1 MPDDETEAIR
11 TSFDALSPLSPEAR
25 KRAIEY
31 LHTRLVKDE
40 IDRAMAIVM
49 MLHSIG
55 RLKEVLDLSPN
66 WQAEESRESL
76 A

>member
-11 TSFDALSPLSPEAR
+11 TSFEALRPLSPEAR

-31 LHTRLVKDE
+31 LHDRIVKDE
-40 IDRAMAIVM
+40 IDRAVSIVM

-55 RLKEVLDLSPN
+55 RLREVLDFSPD
-66 WQAEESRESL
+66 WQEEEIRP
-76 A
+76 